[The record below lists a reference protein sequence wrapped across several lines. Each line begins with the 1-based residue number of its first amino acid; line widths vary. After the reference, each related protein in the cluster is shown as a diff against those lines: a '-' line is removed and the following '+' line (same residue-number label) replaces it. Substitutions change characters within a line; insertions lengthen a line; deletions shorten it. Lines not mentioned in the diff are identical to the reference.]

1 MKLLPLVMLLW
12 PTVYAQDVKKEG
24 SDVMLY
30 AHVGI
35 VAVGPKP
42 SPRYVFPNTKIGNEI
57 RKRLADEMKMHTDQ
71 LVKDGVYIS
80 KKELAQLSGNAI
92 MLSPNIHQV
101 PPPLLVTDGE
111 EGESSRIRVGYHSN
125 PVFRKVP
132 AGRPL
137 ILKRHVKPGSA
148 KLAKYMTLEALMPSS
163 RVLVL
168 MVPPDKPPLLWKSE
182 PKHLKYINLDGPR
195 MVGKNLIIVNTT
207 TEQLNFKLGS
217 KYVELGGW
225 SSSAIQLEHKKA
237 GVLRFTV
244 DSPKL
249 HAGVVARGNVLVDL
263 KNLNLF
269 VIYDANPRTNAGK
282 RIGVY
287 KSVVP
292 LPKVVTKDKR

>member
-1 MKLLPLVMLLW
+1 MNLLPLAMLLW
-12 PTVYAQDVKKEG
+12 PTVYAQDVKIED
-24 SDVMLY
+24 SDVVLY

-42 SPRYVFPNTKIGNEI
+42 SPRYVFPNTKIGNI
-57 RKRLADEMKMHTDQ
+57 MRKRLADEMKTHADQ
-71 LVKDGVYIS
+71 LVEDGVQIS
-80 KKELAQLSGNAI
+80 KKELAKLSGNVI
-92 MLSPNIHQV
+92 ILSPNIHQV
-101 PPPLLVTDGE
+101 PPPILVTDGD
-111 EGESSRIRVGYHSN
+111 EGESLRIRVGYHSN

-137 ILKRHVKPGSA
+137 ILKRHVKPGAA

-163 RVLVL
+163 RVLVV

-182 PKHLKYINLDGPR
+182 PKRLKYINLDSPR
-195 MVGKNLIIVNTT
+195 MVGKSLIIVNTT

-217 KYVELGGW
+217 KYVELGGG
-225 SSSAIQLEHKKA
+225 SSRAIEVGHKES

-244 DSPKL
+244 DSTKRDV
-249 HAGVVARGNVLVDL
+249 GVVARGSVLVDL
-263 KNLNLF
+263 KSLNLF

-292 LPKVVTKDKR
+292 LPKVVTENNR